1 MWRQRIASVVAPVMA
16 GAVVAWAP
24 ACMENAQVV
33 PAARSTQAPADVRP
47 TARPAPQA
55 TTVPLRILTRDGAT
69 IVLVPVTVNGFG
81 PYDFILDTGASSSS
95 VDRRLVDRIG
105 LPGTGE
111 SARVRGVGGSTV
123 APLVRVRDWRV
134 GGRPLRGRSLVVTDV
149 GDDRVAG
156 LLGSDELRRF
166 GVITVDYARARL
178 VLHGG

>member
-1 MWRQRIASVVAPVMA
+1 MWRQRIASVVAPVIV
-16 GAVVAWAP
+16 GAVVAGAP
-24 ACMENAQVV
+24 ACVENARVV
-33 PAARSTQAPADVRP
+33 PAARSTQATDLRPAVRP
-47 TARPAPQA
+47 TPQA

-69 IVLVPVTVNGFG
+69 IVLVPVTVNGYG

-105 LPGTGE
+105 LPDTGE

-123 APLVRVRDWRV
+123 APLVRVGDWRV
-134 GGRPLRGRSLVVTDV
+134 GGRPLHGRSLVVTDV

-178 VLHGG
+178 VLYGG